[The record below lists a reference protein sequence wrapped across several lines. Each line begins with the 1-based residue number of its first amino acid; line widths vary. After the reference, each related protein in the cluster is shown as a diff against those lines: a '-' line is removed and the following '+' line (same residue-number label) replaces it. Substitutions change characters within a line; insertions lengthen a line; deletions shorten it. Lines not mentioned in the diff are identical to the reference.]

1 LNTATSGPACSDDP
15 LKHHIGV
22 QYQPAAGVIL
32 EAAVVEDSKT
42 VKNIQIAVC
51 GFLFGVSYGYLTK
64 FTVQDSFIEHW
75 LFWLWANREVVYQNR
90 SSKVG
95 LSSG

>member
-1 LNTATSGPACSDDP
+1 MLVLRLPPYFAGANGPDLNTATSGPACPDDP

-51 GFLFGVSYGYLTK
+51 VFLFGVSHGYLTK
-64 FTVQDSFIEHW
+64 FTV
-75 LFWLWANREVVYQNR
+75 
-90 SSKVG
+90 
-95 LSSG
+95 